1 MLNGKVPAP
10 VHAVRVTETVVDA
23 QGKVLDVQ
31 VLRPPAEADEVTPW
45 VAELIRQAAPLPP
58 LPLNLRSARDVE
70 VWLVDRS
77 GRFQVDSLTE
87 RQL

>member
-1 MLNGKVPAP
+1 VLNGKVPAP

-31 VLRPPAEADEVTPW
+31 VLRPPAEADAVTPW

-58 LPLNLRSARDVE
+58 PLNLRGARDVA

-87 RQL
+87 RQF